1 MKGRSSATT
10 SATFFT
16 EEHVAICEAVDGYLD
31 HLGDRKEKMLAEI
44 ASNHYYPDELL
55 EAMGELGLY
64 GALIPE
70 EYGGSNVGLLSM
82 ALAMERFAEYG
93 LENTLALLT
102 TMDTLAII
110 SGGTKE
116 QKQEIL
122 PKVAAGNYHM
132 AFAITEPGA
141 GTNSFNMSLRAHK
154 TDGGYRLRGEKAWI
168 TGVDRA
174 DCILVV
180 ARTTSREEI
189 KEKNL
194 PKSFGLTL
202 FLVDPKDENLNKNKM
217 NTAGI
222 EGFSQFQL
230 YFDDLFVAESDV
242 VGEVDQ
248 GARILFMALN
258 PERILGASFSVGM
271 CDYFISKAVDYSKER
286 IVFGDRPIGS
296 YQGVSHPLAKLRTTQ
311 EAARLLFYEAA
322 ALYDKGAPPQRVGTL
337 ANMAKYLASE
347 TCFDAADRAIQT
359 FGGSGFVEE
368 NLLIQ
373 FLAGARLSKT
383 APINNEM
390 VLNFV
395 AEHDLGLPR
404 SY

>member
-82 ALAMERFAEYG
+82 ALAMERFAAYG

-189 KEKNL
+189 K
-194 PKSFGLTL
+194 
-202 FLVDPKDENLNKNKM
+202 
-217 NTAGI
+217 
-222 EGFSQFQL
+222 
-230 YFDDLFVAESDV
+230 
-242 VGEVDQ
+242 
-248 GARILFMALN
+248 
-258 PERILGASFSVGM
+258 
-271 CDYFISKAVDYSKER
+271 
-286 IVFGDRPIGS
+286 
-296 YQGVSHPLAKLRTTQ
+296 
-311 EAARLLFYEAA
+311 
-322 ALYDKGAPPQRVGTL
+322 
-337 ANMAKYLASE
+337 
-347 TCFDAADRAIQT
+347 
-359 FGGSGFVEE
+359 
-368 NLLIQ
+368 
-373 FLAGARLSKT
+373 
-383 APINNEM
+383 
-390 VLNFV
+390 
-395 AEHDLGLPR
+395 
-404 SY
+404 